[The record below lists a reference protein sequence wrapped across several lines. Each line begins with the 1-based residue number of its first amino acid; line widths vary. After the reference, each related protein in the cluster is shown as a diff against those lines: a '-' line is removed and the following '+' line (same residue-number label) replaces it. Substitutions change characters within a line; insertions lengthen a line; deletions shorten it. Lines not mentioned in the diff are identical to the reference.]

1 MKKFEESIE
10 KARLFKTGN
19 EMIKFSVQSLLCLL
33 LGCLVDFSF
42 AQHVIT
48 VAERNGGFGKLV
60 TLLDSANSVKQQLVN
75 GKNIS
80 KW

>member
-10 KARLFKTGN
+10 KARLLIIGK
-19 EMIKFSVQSLLCLL
+19 EMIKFSVQPLLCLF
-33 LGCLVDFSF
+33 LGCFVDFSF

-48 VAERNGGFGKLV
+48 VAEENGGFGKLV
-60 TLLDSANSVKQQLVN
+60 TLLDSANSVKQLLVT
-75 GKNIS
+75 GRDIS